1 MAQSNSLRL
10 VSFNCRG
17 WNSGRYL
24 IHDISHLFDFCFVQE
39 HWLFDSQLGLLNF
52 SPDFSSFGVSGMD
65 DSILLGRPYGGCA
78 ILYRKSLA
86 PFVSHLPFPSK
97 RFCALKVS
105 FNDVSF
111 LCICVYFPTDYHDI
125 NSRDAF
131 VQLLGEIEGF
141 IDSITFDH
149 LVIGGDFNV
158 DLSVPSIRASC
169 LSDFLSDKAL
179 ICVDHLPA
187 SSIEYTFFSD
197 ANNSTSWLDHFFCDS
212 TLASL
217 TMSVSPLLYG
227 SNLSDHIPISIV
239 FDICPSSLPVKSP
252 QIPNTHS
259 HSTNWAQ
266 VDNYNIEQFLASI
279 VSNLPVLPDEVF
291 YCCNPH
297 CKVHSADISQYLT
310 SFLNCISVAACNAL
324 PSIPSTVRKHKIPG
338 WNDAAKDLRDKANF
352 WYRVW
357 LEAGSPSAGVLA
369 VIKKKSKSRYKYEV
383 RRLKR
388 RREHIAREKLAKA
401 FSIRNKKDFWQ
412 NVKKFR
418 STSQASSHHRIDGVI
433 DDKATSELFRDKLSI
448 TLNKHACHSFNSGS
462 LGQSLDNPIF
472 SAFSFETVLD
482 TIQHLKRDKKDD
494 SSLVSNHFIIAAP
507 VIAEPLANFFS
518 VLLRHGFLPAQLVN
532 CVLVPIPKPG
542 KNPSSSDSYR
552 PIALASTLIVRSL
565 SGVSYWITLTF

>member
-1 MAQSNSLRL
+1 M
-10 VSFNCRG
+10 
-17 WNSGRYL
+17 
-24 IHDISHLFDFCFVQE
+24 
-39 HWLFDSQLGLLNF
+39 
-52 SPDFSSFGVSGMD
+52 
-65 DSILLGRPYGGCA
+65 
-78 ILYRKSLA
+78 
-86 PFVSHLPFPSK
+86 
-97 RFCALKVS
+97 
-105 FNDVSF
+105 
-111 LCICVYFPTDYHDI
+111 
-125 NSRDAF
+125 
-131 VQLLGEIEGF
+131 
-141 IDSITFDH
+141 
-149 LVIGGDFNV
+149 
-158 DLSVPSIRASC
+158 
-169 LSDFLSDKAL
+169 
-179 ICVDHLPA
+179 
-187 SSIEYTFFSD
+187 
-197 ANNSTSWLDHFFCDS
+197 
-212 TLASL
+212 
-217 TMSVSPLLYG
+217 
-227 SNLSDHIPISIV
+227 
-239 FDICPSSLPVKSP
+239 
-252 QIPNTHS
+252 
-259 HSTNWAQ
+259 
-266 VDNYNIEQFLASI
+266 
-279 VSNLPVLPDEVF
+279 LPDEVF

-324 PSIPSTVRKHKIPG
+324 PSIPPTVRKHKVPG

-418 STSQASSHHRIDGVI
+418 STSQASSHHRIDDVI

-482 TIQHLKRDKKDD
+482 AIQHLKRDKKDD

-552 PIALASTLIVRSL
+552 PIALASTLSKILEWCILLDYSHFLVTSDFQFGFKNGSSTALCTGVLKQIVAKYIHNGSPVFACFLDASKAFDLVRHDILFDLLVSRGLPLPVVRLLRSWYSTQNLSVRWRNALSSPFTVSNGVRQGGVLSPVLFSIYLDELSL
-565 SGVSYWITLTF
+565 SLLELVVFGIAIMQAPLHTQMI